1 MVDEAYAGD
10 IIGVFDPGIFSI
22 GDTICAPGRK
32 FAFEGIPT
40 FAPEH
45 FARVRQL
52 DTMKRK
58 QFVKG
63 ISHQSQIHAAIQN
76 SCHSAETVGLPGVKI
91 YVWNLAGESTENTWQ
106 KVGGRNG
113 GNSQVNNF
121 FILSGELFYNVAAHV
136 QHIGGAVIEQKTA
149 LGDVQ
154 LLGGADQQPRI
165 QFLFQGIDVGTD
177 GGLGQIQLAGGF
189 R

>member
-1 MVDEAYAGD
+1 M
-10 IIGVFDPGIFSI
+10 
-22 GDTICAPGRK
+22 
-32 FAFEGIPT
+32 
-40 FAPEH
+40 
-45 FARVRQL
+45 
-52 DTMKRK
+52 
-58 QFVKG
+58 
-63 ISHQSQIHAAIQN
+63 
-76 SCHSAETVGLPGVKI
+76 KI
-91 YVWNLAGESTENTWQ
+91 YVWNLAGEGTENTWQ

-113 GNSQVNNF
+113 GNSQVNDL

-136 QHIGGAVIEQKTA
+136 QHIGGAVIKQKTA

-189 R
+189 REAFIFDYGYEGF

>member
-1 MVDEAYAGD
+1 MLILQVMLVDRGGNYK
-10 IIGVFDPGIFSI
+10 FIF
-22 GDTICAPGRK
+22 A
-32 FAFEGIPT
+32 
-40 FAPEH
+40 
-45 FARVRQL
+45 
-52 DTMKRK
+52 KRDK
-58 QFVKG
+58 TAVWFVKG
-63 ISHQSQIHAAIQN
+63 ISHQSQIHTAVQN
-76 SCHSAETVGLPGVKI
+76 SCYSAETVGLPGVKI
-91 YVWNLAGESTENTWQ
+91 YVWNLAGEGAENTWQ
-106 KVGGRNG
+106 KVGGRNC

-189 R
+189 GEAFIFDYGYEGF